1 MNDLQKKFVGYLA
14 EVQQF
19 RVENCMASHKCEDE
33 KIKQMLYEVTY
44 DMAVSIMELIDG
56 YSGYSSDKH
65 DIINTVTGERLKEN
79 PFIEL
84 HDVLDGKLKN

>member
-1 MNDLQKKFVGYLA
+1 MNDLQNKFIEYLA
-14 EVQQF
+14 GFQECI
-19 RVENCMASHKCEDE
+19 VESCMAEHKCENE
-33 KIKQMLYEVTY
+33 NMRKMLNQATY

-65 DIINTVTGERLKEN
+65 DIVNMVTGERLKEN

-84 HDVLDGKLKN
+84 HDVLDGRMKN

>member
-1 MNDLQKKFVGYLA
+1 MMFNGQLLIFQCTS
-14 EVQQF
+14 
-19 RVENCMASHKCEDE
+19 VENCMAMHKCDDKEIR
-33 KIKQMLYEVTY
+33 KMLNEVTY

-65 DIINTVTGERLKEN
+65 DIINIVTGEQLKEN

-84 HDVLDGKLKN
+84 HDVLDGRMEN